1 MLSSV
6 PLGLL
11 LGIGA
16 VAALVILFAGLR
28 MTDLADR
35 IADRTGLGEAVV
47 GGVLLGAA
55 TSFSGTIVSLTAALD
70 GRASLAFSNGI
81 GGIAAQHNKMLD
93 ASLPKFIG
101 EIEQLGLGGKSTQRE
116 MARGR
121 HFGQFQQPCGP
132 RRGCAHRCRTGT
144 D

>member
-47 GGVLLGAA
+47 HDLRREVFAKLQRMPMRFYDRTKVGRIISRMTSDIEAMRVGGQDVLFI
-55 TSFSGTIVSLTAALD
+55 S
-70 GRASLAFSNGI
+70 AS
-81 GGIAAQHNKMLD
+81 
-93 ASLPKFIG
+93 
-101 EIEQLGLGGKSTQRE
+101 QLGHVV
-116 MARGR
+116 MASAVTLTR
-121 HFGQFQQPCGP
+121 
-132 RRGCAHRCRTGT
+132 
-144 D
+144 